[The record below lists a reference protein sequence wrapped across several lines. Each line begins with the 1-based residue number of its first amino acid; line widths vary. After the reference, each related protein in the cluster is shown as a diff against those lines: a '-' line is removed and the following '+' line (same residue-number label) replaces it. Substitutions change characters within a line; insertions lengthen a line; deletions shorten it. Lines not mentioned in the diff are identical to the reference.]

1 MRILRFAKLILYGT
15 VFNFLLT
22 NCTPG
27 VQSMRK
33 IFTGEEIATLD
44 SLIGFFDHYVQ
55 ARSVNIPD
63 IQKAYLRFL
72 EEHLPVVKESGD
84 WNAILPPHEERFAF
98 YETLDPEVLGEIFH
112 VSDSVTVHY
121 PGEAA
126 SVTMHSPW
134 HFTLNYEGKFVR
146 FLEELGRENRFFQRF
161 YDQVMICGD
170 ICPTIYDQ
178 IMNHYA
184 EIDFGSKDQRL
195 ALIVSLLRI
204 NPVMKVPQVQ
214 DDLQSFWKLFR
225 KAVLD
230 NDTIK
235 LMELTRFPLDSHGRL
250 DSDPQPKISQSDF
263 LYYFRI
269 SMTEHTGRS
278 REQETNLDHLKRTEQ
293 LDSDKYVT
301 IHGDWCRV
309 TSMDFRKTDDGWK
322 LTRIY
327 FDTAKYR

>member
-1 MRILRFAKLILYGT
+1 MRILRLSTIILWGT
-15 VFNFLLT
+15 VFNVLLSS
-22 NCTPG
+22 CSPG
-27 VQSMRK
+27 VKSMRK
-33 IFTGEEIATLD
+33 IFSGEEITTLD
-44 SLIGFFDHYVQ
+44 SLIDFFDRYVQ
-55 ARSVNIPD
+55 ARTGNTPD
-63 IQKAYLRFL
+63 IETTYLRFL

-184 EIDFGSKDQRL
+184 EIDFRSKDQRL

-204 NPVMKVPQVQ
+204 NPVMKVPQAQ
-214 DDLQSFWKLFR
+214 DDLQSFWRIFR
-225 KAVLD
+225 MAVLE

-235 LMELTRFPLDSHGRL
+235 LMELTRFPLDSHGRF
-250 DSDPQPKISQSDF
+250 DSDPQPQISKGDF

-269 SMTEHTGRS
+269 SMNEHTGRS

-293 LDSDKYVT
+293 LGIDKYVT

-309 TSMDFRKTDDGWK
+309 TSMDFRRTDGGWK

>member
-55 ARSVNIPD
+55 ARSGNTPD
-63 IQKAYLRFL
+63 IETTYLRFL

-84 WNAILPPHEERFAF
+84 WNAILPPVEERIAY
-98 YETLDPEVLGEIFH
+98 YETLNREVLSEIFH
-112 VSDSVTVHY
+112 IRDSVTVRY
-121 PGEAA
+121 PGKAE
-126 SVTMHSPW
+126 SVMIHSPW
-134 HFTLNYEGKFVR
+134 HFTLNFEGRFVR
-146 FLEELGRENRFFQRF
+146 FLEALSRENPFFQRF
-161 YDQVMICGD
+161 YDQVMVCGD
-170 ICPTIYDQ
+170 ICPTNYAQ
-178 IMNHYA
+178 IMSNYP
-184 EIDFGSKDQRL
+184 EIDFGSKEQRL
-195 ALIVSLLRI
+195 ALAVSLLRI
-204 NPVMKVPQVQ
+204 NPIMKVPEGQE
-214 DDLQSFWKLFR
+214 DLQTFWKRFR
-225 KAVLD
+225 EAVLR
-230 NDTIK
+230 NDTLK
-235 LMELTRFPLDSHGRL
+235 LVELTRFPLGSHGRL
-250 DSDPQPKISQSDF
+250 DSDPQWQIPPEDF
-263 LYYFRI
+263 PYYFRI

-278 REQETNLDHLKRTEQ
+278 REPETNLDHLKRTDE
-293 LDSDKYVT
+293 LHSDKYVT

-309 TSMDFRKTDDGWK
+309 TSMDFNRTAGEWK